1 MNKKVII
8 GGLLGISAIALIT
21 VGVLKAVGNSGG
33 SAVLVETARIEKG
46 ELSSYISADGVVEE
60 VDKAEIFFDTPLKV
74 KKVLVEEGGKVTKG
88 QQLLELDID
97 ALTSQL
103 ETLKINRNAQQI
115 SLDSKALDAE
125 VERAYNNLKAA
136 ERNYNDAKKTYEDNK
151 VLYQANAISK
161 AELDMS
167 EKTFIEAESGISG
180 LKNARIAY
188 DAAVESRNNSKKTG
202 SANLKVTDIQIADLE
217 KKIASIQEECRSPID
232 GIVAGIGVQEGA
244 FTGSMQPA
252 YKIIDPDKLQVRA
265 KINEYDIK
273 NVAPGQ
279 TVRLTGDAIEKGT
292 EILGVVKMVSPVAV
306 SNMTSS
312 GNETVVE
319 VLIQVDGA
327 GDVLKPGLNVT
338 CEIATLDKK
347 DILIAPMEAITP
359 DKDDNMMV
367 FVVDEDSKT
376 ITQQKVTVG
385 INSDMQVEIL
395 EGLEEGALVVLD
407 PQPSYTDG
415 MRVRIKE

>member
-1 MNKKVII
+1 MNKKVLI
-8 GGLLGISAIALIT
+8 GGLIGISAITLIT

-33 SAVLVETARIEKG
+33 NAVLVDTIRIEKG
-46 ELSSYISADGVVEE
+46 ELSSYISADGVIEE
-60 VDKAEIFFDTPLKV
+60 VDKAEVFFDTPLKV
-74 KKVLVEEGGKVTKG
+74 NKVLAEEGEKVSKG
-88 QQLLELDID
+88 QQLLDLDLD

-125 VERAYNNLKAA
+125 VERASNNLKAA
-136 ERNYNDAKKTYEDNK
+136 ERNYNDSKKTYEDNK
-151 VLYQANAISK
+151 VLYEVNAISK

-167 EKTFIEAESGISG
+167 EKAYIEAESGISG

-188 DAAVESRNNSKKTG
+188 NAAVESRNNSKKSG
-202 SANLKVTDIQIADLE
+202 SANLIVTDIQIADLE
-217 KKIASIQEECRSPID
+217 KKIATIKEDCTSPMN
-232 GIVAGIGVQEGA
+232 GIVAAIGVQEGA
-244 FTGSMQPA
+244 FTGTMQPA

-273 NVAPGQ
+273 NVVPGQ
-279 TVRLTGDAIEKGT
+279 KTRLTGDAIEKGT
-292 EILGVVKMVSPVAV
+292 EVMGSVKSVSPVAV
-306 SNMTSS
+306 TNMTSS

-327 GDVLKPGLNVT
+327 GDILKPGLNVT
-338 CEIATLDKK
+338 CEIATQDKK
-347 DILIAPMEAITP
+347 DILIAPMDAITP

-367 FVVDEDSKT
+367 FVVNEDSKT

-395 EGLEEGALVVLD
+395 EGLEEGALIVLD
-407 PQPSYTDG
+407 PQPSYTNG
-415 MRVRIKE
+415 MRVRIKD